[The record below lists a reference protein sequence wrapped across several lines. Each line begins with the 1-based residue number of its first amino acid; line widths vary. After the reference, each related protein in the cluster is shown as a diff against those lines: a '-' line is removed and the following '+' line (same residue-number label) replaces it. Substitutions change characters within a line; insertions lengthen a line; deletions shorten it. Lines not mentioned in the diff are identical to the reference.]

1 VYWKFDYGGRRIG
14 YTNEADL
21 FADYCPEADGIYI
34 MSVADAA
41 IGITQLRVDEAVKA
55 HSSIRRASEYE
66 LRQNLHNGPV
76 V

>member
-1 VYWKFDYGGRRIG
+1 LYWKFDYGRRRIG

-21 FADYCPEADGIYI
+21 FAAYCWETDGIYI
-34 MSVADAA
+34 VSVGGAA